1 MASVE
6 LKQLSKSW
14 STVTSV
20 DNLNLNIRD
29 REFLVLLGPSGC
41 GKSTT
46 MRMIAGLEKPSQGDI
61 LIDGKRVNELPP
73 NERDLAMVFQS
84 YALYPHKTVR
94 NNIDFPLK
102 VQGLSKSRR
111 NEMID
116 EVAKRVELDSLLDR
130 KPAQLSGGQRQRV
143 ALARA
148 IVRQP
153 KLFLLDE
160 PLSNLDAKLR
170 SSMRAELKKLQHEL
184 AVTTIYVTHDQV
196 EAMTLADRIVVI
208 NQGRI
213 QQVGTPEEIYD
224 KPQNT
229 FVATFLGNPPM
240 NIIPCDHINLCRSL
254 TVPEGAVTL
263 GIRPENIQL
272 ISDHNAIIQA
282 TVTLTELLGDSYLYT
297 LSLKNRVIM
306 VKTSRQMHV
315 NTGETIGLGFSSEHT
330 HWFDSAGERVEPI
343 SMRLQ

>member
-6 LKQLSKSW
+6 LKHLSKSW
-14 STVTSV
+14 SSVVSV
-20 DNLNLNIRD
+20 DQLNLSIED

-46 MRMIAGLEKPSQGDI
+46 MRMIAGLETPSEGDI
-61 LIDGKRVNELPP
+61 IIDGKRVNDLPP

-102 VQGLSKSRR
+102 VQGLDKSKRQVL
-111 NEMID
+111 IQQ
-116 EVAKRVELDSLLDR
+116 VAERVELEHLLER

-170 SSMRAELKKLQHEL
+170 SSMRAELKKLQEEL

-213 QQVGTPEEIYD
+213 QQVGTPEAIYD
-224 KPQNT
+224 KPKNT

-240 NIIPCDHINLCRSL
+240 NLIHLDETMHLHAPQD
-254 TVPEGAVTL
+254 AVTL
-263 GIRPENIQL
+263 GVRPENIQL
-272 ISDHNAIIQA
+272 VPTENAMLNA
-282 TVTLTELLGDSYLYT
+282 SVSLVELLGDSYLYT
-297 LSLKNRVIM
+297 LKTDNQTLL
-306 VKTSRQMHV
+306 VKTTRDMHAK
-315 NTGETIGLGFSSEHT
+315 TGDTIGLQFSPEHT
-330 HWFDSAGERVEPI
+330 HWFDADGERIEPQ
-343 SMRLQ
+343 SERLQ

>member
-1 MASVE
+1 
-6 LKQLSKSW
+6 
-14 STVTSV
+14 
-20 DNLNLNIRD
+20 
-29 REFLVLLGPSGC
+29 
-41 GKSTT
+41 

-102 VQGLSKSRR
+102 VQGLSKSQR

-208 NQGRI
+208 NQGKI

-254 TVPEGAVTL
+254 AVPEGRSHL
-263 GIRPENIQL
+263 EYDR
-272 ISDHNAIIQA
+272 
-282 TVTLTELLGDSYLYT
+282 
-297 LSLKNRVIM
+297 
-306 VKTSRQMHV
+306 KTS
-315 NTGETIGLGFSSEHT
+315 S
-330 HWFDSAGERVEPI
+330 W
-343 SMRLQ
+343 

>member
-208 NQGRI
+208 NQGKI

-254 TVPEGAVTL
+254 AVPEGAVTL

-272 ISDHNAIIQA
+272 VNDPNAIIQA

-297 LSLKNRVIM
+297 LSLKNRVLM
-306 VKTSRQMHV
+306 VKTSRQMQV

-330 HWFDSAGERVEPI
+330 HWFDSAGERIDPI